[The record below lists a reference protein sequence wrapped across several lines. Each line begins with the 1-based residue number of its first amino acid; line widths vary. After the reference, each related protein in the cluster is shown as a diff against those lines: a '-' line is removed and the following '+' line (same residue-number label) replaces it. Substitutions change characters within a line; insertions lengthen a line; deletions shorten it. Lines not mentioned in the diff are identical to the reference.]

1 METGTTI
8 VIVLLI
14 AVGLILGVTI
24 SRISRLSQKE
34 KRTGEDPYL
43 KFVNEHSVSLQKLR
57 KINEVTKLNVVKPRS
72 YTQKYND
79 NEKYNQISCFD
90 YLLYQLHLDRIKITD
105 EIAKVKYNKEH
116 YQEYTKE
123 VNKIKKLGTFDS
135 NPSNL
140 NNDELLAVEN
150 QIFENEMQY
159 TITDYK
165 IRITI
170 KLTDIRGNVVSTKD
184 EVFNLTNIETIL
196 NELNKKVGTEY
207 QNQNINEII
216 KKVKKSL
223 IVSRRSF

>member
-8 VIVLLI
+8 VTVRLI
-14 AVGLILGVTI
+14 AVGLILGVTS

-57 KINEVTKLNVVKPRS
+57 KINEGTKLNVVKPRS

-79 NEKYNQISCFD
+79 SEKYNQISCFD
-90 YLLYQLHLDRIKITD
+90 YLLYQLHLDKIKITD
-105 EIAKVKYNKEH
+105 EIAKVK
-116 YQEYTKE
+116 YTKE

-140 NNDELLAVEN
+140 NNDKLLVVEN
-150 QIFENEMQY
+150 QIFESEMQY
-159 TITDYK
+159 IITDYK

-216 KKVKKSL
+216 TKVKKSL